1 MSAWKVTPKEAV
13 QIQHRLRSRVRER
26 PLPKRIRYVAGC
38 DVSANMFSYDI
49 HAGFVVLSYPELKVV
64 DHAVVR
70 ETTAFPY
77 IPGLLSF
84 REIPTLL
91 KAWKKLRVRPDII
104 LVDGQGIAHPR
115 RFGIAAHLGVALGVP
130 TIGCAKSI
138 LVGTHKKVRNVGKS
152 EPLVDPKTNEIIG
165 AALLS
170 KKRSNPIIISVGHK
184 ANLTEAVAFVSSCL
198 AGYRLPEPTR
208 QAHLAVNAYRKRANA
223 NAHSPQAYSRG
234 SGPRRRLS

>member
-1 MSAWKVTPKEAV
+1 MSQDWKVTPKEAV
-13 QIQHRLRSRVRER
+13 QIQHRLRKKVRET
-26 PLPKRIRYVAGC
+26 PLPKKVRYVAGC

-49 HAGFVVLSYPELKVV
+49 HAGFVVLSYPGLTLV

-91 KAWKKLRVRPDII
+91 KAWKRLKVKPDII

-115 RFGIAAHLGVALGVP
+115 RFGIAAHLGVILGKP

-138 LVGTHKKVRNVGKS
+138 LVGKHRKLSRPGS
-152 EPLVDPKTNEIIG
+152 EAPLIDPKTDEIIG

-170 KKRSNPIIISVGHK
+170 KKGSNPLFISIGHK
-184 ANLTEAVAFVSSCL
+184 TNLPEAVAFVRSCL
-198 AGYRLPEPTR
+198 RGYRLPEPTR
-208 QAHLAVNAYRKRANA
+208 LAHEVMNE
-223 NAHSPQAYSRG
+223 H
-234 SGPRRRLS
+234 RRRSNV